1 MSTNTLMTRIRYFR
15 YKFKAWHLVIP
26 LMIGW
31 MISLFILG
39 APYKEPVYV
48 YKQGPVFEEK
58 FDFSVAKNVAEVEA
72 IYNDFYGQYAPLT
85 LNAANPKFV
94 NQVSEMAWDFHKKVV
109 ADALGI
115 LVTMDRYEASDV
127 YKSLNDAKIMLS
139 DEKRAFQNDPTFGT
153 KTLLIPY
160 FQGAFTIQSKADI
173 EAYFLFLKESSRMYQ
188 ELNARVEK
196 EMTRPEYKE
205 GVVLRD
211 IPENHQIQKQT
222 LALMNALEM
231 SLGVFDSSLQQI
243 GLTAQEQQAY
253 FDRMIL
259 IVGGE
264 LYTNIRATH
273 DTFMDIDR
281 NAKFE

>member
-31 MISLFILG
+31 VISLFILG

-48 YKQGPVFEEK
+48 YNKGPVFEQK
-58 FDFSVAKNVAEVEA
+58 FDFSEAKNVAEVEA
-72 IYNDFYGQYAPLT
+72 IYSDFYGQYAPLAV
-85 LNAANPKFV
+85 NAANPKFM

-109 ADALGI
+109 ADALSA
-115 LVTMDRYEASDV
+115 LVNMGQYEASDI
-127 YKSLNDAKIMLS
+127 YKSLHDTEIMLF

-160 FQGAFTIQSKADI
+160 LQGGFTIQSEADI
-173 EAYFLFLKESSRMYQ
+173 EAYLLFLKESSRMYQ

-196 EMTRPEYKE
+196 EMTRPEYKD

-211 IPENHQIQKQT
+211 IPENHQLQKQT
-222 LALMNALEM
+222 LALMNTLEM

-243 GLTAQEQQAY
+243 GLTEQERQGY
-253 FDRMIL
+253 FDRMIM